1 MEAIGRYILSVT
13 AASILLGIAQTLV
26 GKKGGS
32 AALVRLLGGL
42 FLTFTVIAPLADV
55 DLDAAF
61 DAPWDFTQQGSDI
74 AAQGE
79 DITRDKLQSIIK
91 QRCEAYI
98 LDRANTLR
106 TQLEVEVTLSQDDI
120 PIPIAVRLRGSISP
134 YAKMS
139 LQAWLSDDMGIPK
152 ENQIWIG

>member
-13 AASILLGIAQTLV
+13 VASILLAIAQTLA
-26 GKKGGS
+26 GKKGSS
-32 AALVRLLGGL
+32 AALVRLIGGL
-42 FLTFTVIAPLADV
+42 FLAFTVIRPLADV

-61 DAPWDFTQQGSDI
+61 DTPWDFVQQGSDI

-79 DITRDKLQSIIK
+79 QITREKLQSIIK

-98 LDRANTLR
+98 LDRANALHA
-106 TQLEVEVTLSQDDI
+106 QLEVEVTLRQDDI
-120 PIPIAVRLRGSISP
+120 PVPTAVQLRGSVSP

-139 LQAWLSDDMGIPK
+139 LQAWLTDDMGIPK
-152 ENQIWIG
+152 ENQKWIG

>member
-26 GKKGGS
+26 GKKGGT
-32 AALVRLLGGL
+32 AALVRLIGGL
-42 FLTFTVIAPLADV
+42 FLTFTVIAPLADM
-55 DLDAAF
+55 DLNAAF
-61 DAPWDFTQQGSDI
+61 DAPWDFAQQGGAI

-79 DITRDKLQSIIK
+79 QITRDKLQSIIK

-98 LDRANTLR
+98 LDRANTLHA
-106 TQLEVEVTLSQDDI
+106 QLEVEVTLSQDDI
-120 PIPIAVRLRGSISP
+120 PIPTTVQLRGSVSP
-134 YAKMS
+134 YAKKN

-152 ENQIWIG
+152 ENQIWTG